1 MGKLCGEISFLRD
14 IPARPT
20 TQPSTIQRFHGG
32 KIKFSCLISEI
43 SEWNCIFAIL
53 YSMFD
58 VGFRFSVFTNL
69 KY

>member
-1 MGKLCGEISFLRD
+1 MDKLCGEITFLYD
-14 IPARPT
+14 FPVKPT
-20 TQPSTIQRFHGG
+20 TQTSTIQRLHGG
-32 KIKFSCLISEI
+32 KIKFSCLIGEI